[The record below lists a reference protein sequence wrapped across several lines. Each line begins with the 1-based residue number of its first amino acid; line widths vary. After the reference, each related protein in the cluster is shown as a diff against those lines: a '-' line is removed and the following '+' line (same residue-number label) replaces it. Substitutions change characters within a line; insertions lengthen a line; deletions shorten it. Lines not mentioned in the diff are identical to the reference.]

1 MTFTDGTTIDAVEI
15 ELNEFDTNVLDICL
29 KTNDYTSVL
38 TTFKDKDK
46 IRTIIDGDNTYVGYT
61 NIRFFQGIEQDGI
74 TEINISLVYEG
85 LNKEIDT
92 LKEQLEVSNNHISML
107 TDCLLE
113 MSDEI
118 YN

>member
-1 MTFTDGTTIDAVEI
+1 MIFADGTTVDAVEI
-15 ELNEFDTNVLDICL
+15 KLNEFDTNILDICL
-29 KTNDYTSVL
+29 KTSDYTSIL

-46 IRTIIDGDNTYVGYT
+46 IRTIVDGDNTYVGYT

-74 TEINISLVYEG
+74 TEINVSLVYEG
-85 LNKEIDT
+85 LNKEIDA